1 MIGRRKRVLEF
12 CLNMRRRALKLIL
25 FTSAT
30 IGVLTIQS
38 LGQSGRKQTAPP
50 APLPVATPPPSSTEI
65 EETLPAKIS
74 TLFVVGEVT
83 SDSAYFHSN
92 YLDVVLKEFA
102 FWMKYEPRPFLGVTR
117 GGKMKW
123 ENAREASKKETE
135 QHILWVG
142 VSLRTNNY
150 GQLWVDYLDY
160 AVLMP
165 RTGRTIL
172 NGRVYPGDQKVIAQ
186 GGVMKIPSVSGRGT
200 VNTQMKLAARELA
213 FKLKSTSWF

>member
-1 MIGRRKRVLEF
+1 M
-12 CLNMRRRALKLIL
+12 
-25 FTSAT
+25 
-30 IGVLTIQS
+30 
-38 LGQSGRKQTAPP
+38 
-50 APLPVATPPPSSTEI
+50 PVATPPAPSSPDV
-65 EETLPAKIS
+65 ETIPEKIS

-92 YLDVVLKEFA
+92 YLDMVTKEFA

-123 ENAREASKKETE
+123 EDARESSKKETE
-135 QHILWVG
+135 RHILWIG
-142 VSLRTNNY
+142 VSLKTNNY

-160 AVLMP
+160 AILMP
-165 RTGRTIL
+165 RTGRTLL
-172 NGRVYPGDQKVIAQ
+172 NGRLYPGEQKVIAQ
-186 GGVMKIPSVSGRGT
+186 GGVMKIPTVSGRGT